1 MYRQPFSCYN
11 IMWSFI
17 YFIIDKKGAMKYSM
31 IMKTLIFLLIMAM
44 NIVAGCGGQQS
55 ADKSKLQ
62 VAASFYPMAEFAQA
76 VGGDRVQVTCLVP
89 DGAEPHDWEPSPK
102 DLTRLGRAQVFVYNG
117 MVEPW
122 AEQALAALSE
132 KKIVPV
138 EAGSALLE
146 RNGKQD
152 PHVWVS
158 PKKAIIE
165 VERISEALCSVD
177 AKNAA
182 AYKANAKAYVEKL
195 AALDKK
201 LAQVAQKAPKR
212 VFVTAHAAFGHL
224 AADYGLRQL
233 SVAGISA
240 EAEPTPGDLQRLIAT
255 VKREKVRYVFF
266 ETLTDPKIAK
276 LVAQETG
283 AQTAVLDPLEGLDEE
298 DYITVPSDELTEG
311 LPVIYNDISSADSEG
326 LSMDYLDENVY
337 EDGVYE
343 GLGLIEGEVRAI
355 GETIE
360 KGLKIPHIGWNSLV
374 FKKDSRLFKYIKNGD
389 YVYFVHSYHGEECD
403 EYTTSVTEYGGTLTA
418 SVEKDNVFGCQFHPE
433 KSGEVGLN
441 ILRAFVEI

>member
-1 MYRQPFSCYN
+1 M
-11 IMWSFI
+11 
-17 YFIIDKKGAMKYSM
+17 
-31 IMKTLIFLLIMAM
+31 
-44 NIVAGCGGQQS
+44 VAGCGSQQS
-55 ADKSKLQ
+55 TDKNKLQ
-62 VAASFYPMAEFAQA
+62 VAASFYPMAEFVSA
-76 VGGDRVQVTCLVP
+76 VGGEHVQVTCLVP

-122 AEQALAALSE
+122 AQQALDALSE
-132 KKIVPV
+132 RKIMPV
-138 EAGSALLE
+138 EAGHDLFA
-146 RNGKQD
+146 RGGKQD

-165 VERISEALCSVD
+165 VQRITEALCEAD
-177 AKNAA
+177 AKHTD
-182 AYKANAKAYVEKL
+182 AYKANGRAYVAKL
-195 AALDKK
+195 EQLDKK
-201 LAQVAQKAPKR
+201 LSEVAQTAPKK

-298 DYITVPSDELTEG
+298 GRKQG
-311 LPVIYNDISSADSEG
+311 L
-326 LSMDYLDENVY
+326 DYLKIMEQNIAN
-337 EDGVYE
+337 
-343 GLGLIEGEVRAI
+343 LQRA
-355 GETIE
+355 
-360 KGLKIPHIGWNSLV
+360 
-374 FKKDSRLFKYIKNGD
+374 
-389 YVYFVHSYHGEECD
+389 
-403 EYTTSVTEYGGTLTA
+403 
-418 SVEKDNVFGCQFHPE
+418 
-433 KSGEVGLN
+433 LN
-441 ILRAFVEI
+441 E

>member
-1 MYRQPFSCYN
+1 
-11 IMWSFI
+11 
-17 YFIIDKKGAMKYSM
+17 MKYSM
-31 IMKTLIFLLIMAM
+31 TMKALLFFLLIIM

-62 VAASFYPMAEFAQA
+62 VAASFYPMAEFVQA
-76 VGGDRVQVTCLVP
+76 VGGTNVQVTTMVP

-117 MVEPW
+117 MVDPW
-122 AEQALAALSE
+122 AEQALEALSE
-132 KKIVPV
+132 RKIIPV
-138 EAGSALLE
+138 EAGHDLFA
-146 RNGKQD
+146 RAGKQD

-165 VERISEALCSVD
+165 VQRITETLCEADAKHVD
-177 AKNAA
+177 AYRANSR
-182 AYKANAKAYVEKL
+182 AYIAKLEQ
-195 AALDKK
+195 LDKK
-201 LAQVAQKAPKR
+201 LAEVAQKAPKK

-298 DYITVPSDELTEG
+298 GRKQG
-311 LPVIYNDISSADSEG
+311 LNY
-326 LSMDYLDENVY
+326 
-337 EDGVYE
+337 
-343 GLGLIEGEVRAI
+343 
-355 GETIE
+355 
-360 KGLKIPHIGWNSLV
+360 LKIMEQNIANLQ
-374 FKKDSRLFKYIKNGD
+374 K
-389 YVYFVHSYHGEECD
+389 
-403 EYTTSVTEYGGTLTA
+403 A
-418 SVEKDNVFGCQFHPE
+418 
-433 KSGEVGLN
+433 LN
-441 ILRAFVEI
+441 E